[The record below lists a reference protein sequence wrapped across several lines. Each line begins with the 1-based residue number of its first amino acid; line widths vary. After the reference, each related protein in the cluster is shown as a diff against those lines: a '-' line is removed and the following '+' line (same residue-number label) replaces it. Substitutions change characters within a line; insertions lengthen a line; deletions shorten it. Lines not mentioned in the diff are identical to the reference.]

1 MRVSSSWPRWVTSVA
16 TVAAL
21 ATVLGGCGSSA
32 SSSAKGTES
41 AATTV
46 PGYAP
51 VYAAGPCPMPVL
63 PDPKI
68 ECGTVTVPENR
79 AEPTG
84 AQVHLAVARV
94 SSPAADGAGSPVVRL
109 SGGPGFGAL
118 QPLNSANGKN
128 TNPLLA
134 HHDLIY
140 IDQRG
145 TGYSQPNLDCPERDA
160 AIWTDL
166 GRSAPYPTEYATVAT
181 AIQACKQRL
190 EAAGIDLAAYDTVSN
205 ATDIADVRVA
215 MGIPSWTLS
224 SVSYATLLAQEIM
237 RSHPEGVRAVV
248 LDSVVPPD
256 YTAPE
261 QQVDS
266 ANRAFDTLFTGCEQ
280 SPTCNAAYP
289 KLRDRFAAT
298 LASYDQ
304 NPFVTTIKDRAG
316 TPHAVSIN
324 GGELLAGIFNTMYS
338 TKLIPSVPALIV
350 LMEQRN
356 PALQTGFEQGFAQ
369 IFDASDGVYYSVDCR
384 DRLHDATTDKVA
396 AVVDANPDFGFLY
409 QLNSTAG
416 CATWNNGAT
425 DASFNQLVSSDIP
438 TLVLAGS
445 YDPITPPS
453 GSKRVADNLAH
464 ATYVEF
470 DGTGHGVFRT
480 NPCADQLVLSFVAQP
495 SAPLDTSCVSTV
507 GPPAFHLP

>member
-1 MRVSSSWPRWVTSVA
+1 MQVASRWSRWATSVA
-16 TVAAL
+16 VVAML
-21 ATVLGGCGSSA
+21 ATALGGCGSSG
-32 SSSAKGTES
+32 KGPES
-41 AATTV
+41 AAATV
-46 PGYAP
+46 PGYTPAYAP
-51 VYAAGPCPMPVL
+51 GACPMPVL
-63 PDPKI
+63 PDPQI
-68 ECGTVTVPENR
+68 QCGTVTVPENR
-79 AEPTG
+79 ADPTG

-94 SSPAADGAGSPVVRL
+94 LSPSPDGAGSPVVRL
-109 SGGPGFGAL
+109 TGGPGFGSL
-118 QPLNSANGKN
+118 QTQNSANGKN

-134 HHDLIY
+134 RHDLIY

-145 TGYSQPNLDCPERDA
+145 TGYSQPSLDCPERDDA
-160 AIWTDL
+160 VWTDL
-166 GRSAPYPTEYATVAT
+166 GRSDTYPTEYAAISTS
-181 AIQACKQRL
+181 IQACQQRL
-190 EAAGIDLAAYDTVSN
+190 EAAGVDLTAYDTVSN
-205 ATDIADVRVA
+205 AADIADVRVA
-215 MGIPSWTLS
+215 MGIPSWTLTA
-224 SVSYATLLAQEIM
+224 VSYATLLTQEIM
-237 RSHPEGVRAVV
+237 RSHPEGVRAVL

-289 KLRDRFAAT
+289 NLRDRFAAT

-324 GGELLAGIFNTMYS
+324 GGELLAGIFNTMYT
-338 TKLIPSVPALIV
+338 TKQIPTVPALIQ
-350 LMEQRN
+350 LMENRN

-369 IFDASDGVYYSVDCR
+369 IFDSAEGLYYSVDCR
-384 DRLHDATTDKVA
+384 DRLHDATTADVA
-396 AVVDANPDFGFLY
+396 AVVAANPDFGFLY
-409 QLNSTAG
+409 ELNSLAG
-416 CATWNNGAT
+416 CATWNNGAA

-453 GSKRVADNLAH
+453 GSKRVADHLSH

-480 NPCADQLVLSFVAQP
+480 NSCADQLVLSFVAEP
-495 SAPLDTSCVSTV
+495 SAPLDTSCVSTI
-507 GPPAFHLP
+507 GPPDFQLP